1 MFEVVQIVRKK
12 RTWLVLKP
20 VDCLLDAQ
28 HARTMSQPSF
38 LKDSSGRSTLHFYNQ
53 KAGLKRLSTKIS
65 RTRGPRVEPV
75 QCFIDTSSSE
85 VEMKE
90 MFRCREVPKIPI
102 APLLD
107 IECTS
112 IDDENTLQ
120 KDSTQN
126 IQGGSG
132 GIGRTVEYDKGTP
145 LQPRKS
151 VLKISSEV
159 SLWLIVRAGFLFS
172 KNFFTLQLISLIVEH
187 WHFTLK
193 NYHWNKPYV

>member
-1 MFEVVQIVRKK
+1 M
-12 RTWLVLKP
+12 
-20 VDCLLDAQ
+20 
-28 HARTMSQPSF
+28 
-38 LKDSSGRSTLHFYNQ
+38 
-53 KAGLKRLSTKIS
+53 
-65 RTRGPRVEPV
+65 EPV
-75 QCFIDTSSSE
+75 QCFIDTTSSE

-126 IQGGSG
+126 IQDYSR
-132 GIGRTVEYDKGTP
+132 GIGRTVGYDKGTP

-151 VLKISSEV
+151 VLK
-159 SLWLIVRAGFLFS
+159 SLWRFRCDCLFVSAGFSIFEKYL
-172 KNFFTLQLISLIVEH
+172 LLC
-187 WHFTLK
+187 
-193 NYHWNKPYV
+193 Y